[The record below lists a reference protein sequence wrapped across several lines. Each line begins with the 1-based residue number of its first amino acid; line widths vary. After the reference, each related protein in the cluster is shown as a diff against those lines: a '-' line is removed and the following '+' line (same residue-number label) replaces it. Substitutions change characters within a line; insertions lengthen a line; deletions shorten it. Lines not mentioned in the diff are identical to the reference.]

1 MIDVGV
7 AGMSIPLELKAQ
19 FEPSK
24 RGLGQFAVIVKE
36 RPQYIFSPLFA
47 ILLFGGW
54 EYACRAL
61 NISQLII
68 PAPSQIVLA
77 LIEGF
82 RSGQLLD
89 GLLVTL
95 EEIVLGFALAAIAA
109 FVIGTLISQVHL
121 LELVVYPYIVA
132 IQTLPKVAV
141 APLILIWVGLG
152 IEGKI
157 LIAATVSFFPML
169 VNTIAGLRSAPQNEI
184 DLMRSLSASCWKIF
198 KYVQLPEALPFIFA
212 GLNIGL
218 VLSVLGAIVGEF
230 VGAKGGLGYLILQM
244 NFNMDVAGI
253 FAVLLLLG
261 LMGIALNTL
270 AQYVQRRVV
279 FWQPSKGFEQN

>member
-1 MIDVGV
+1 MNRKHSSNPPNADW
-7 AGMSIPLELKAQ
+7 AK
-19 FEPSK
+19 
-24 RGLGQFAVIVKE
+24 FAVIVKE
-36 RPQYIFSPLFA
+36 RPQYILSPLFA

-184 DLMRSLSASCWKIF
+184 DLMRSLSASRWKIF

-253 FAVLLLLG
+253 FAALLLLG

>member
-1 MIDVGV
+1 MIYVGS
-7 AGMSIPLELKAQ
+7 AGMSIPIESKSQ
-19 FEPSK
+19 CSFK
-24 RGLGQFAVIVKE
+24 RGLGQVAMIVKE
-36 RPQYIFSPLFA
+36 RPQYVLSPLFA

-54 EYACRAL
+54 EFVCHAFD
-61 NISQLII
+61 ISQLIL
-68 PAPSQIVLA
+68 PAPSQIALA
-77 LIEGF
+77 LFDGF

-109 FVIGTLISQVHL
+109 FVIGTVISQVRL

-152 IEGKI
+152 IEGKV
-157 LIAATVSFFPML
+157 LIAATVSFFPIL

-184 DLMRSLSASCWKIF
+184 DLMRSLSASRWKIF

-230 VGAKGGLGYLILQM
+230 VGAKAGLGYLILQM

-253 FAVLLLLG
+253 FAALVLLG
-261 LMGIALNTL
+261 LMGITLNSL

-279 FWQPSKGFEQN
+279 FWKAIKGVEQN

>member
-1 MIDVGV
+1 MIDVGS
-7 AGMSIPLELKAQ
+7 ASMSIPIESKTQ
-19 FEPSK
+19 FDSSN
-24 RGLGQFAVIVKE
+24 RGLGQVAMIVKE
-36 RPQYIFSPLFA
+36 HPQYVLSPLFA

-54 EYACRAL
+54 EYVCHAFD
-61 NISQLII
+61 ISQLIL
-68 PAPSQIVLA
+68 PAPSQIALA
-77 LIEGF
+77 LFDGF

-109 FVIGTLISQVHL
+109 FVIGTVISQVRL

-152 IEGKI
+152 IEGKV
-157 LIAATVSFFPML
+157 LIAATVSFFPIL

-184 DLMRSLSASCWKIF
+184 DLMRSLSASRWKIF

-230 VGAKGGLGYLILQM
+230 VGAKAGLGYLILQM

-253 FAVLLLLG
+253 FAALVLLG
-261 LMGIALNTL
+261 LMGITLNSL

-279 FWQPSKGFEQN
+279 FWKAIKGVEQN